1 MCRKIAS
8 QLINEENKESKG
20 ASMFNKRVKRSV
32 KWVTPQLPQDQQQ
45 KEQQEQQR
53 NLIRKEPPK
62 LKLILDPRQLKSIE
76 ILKKSGVNVVEHNS
90 VSPDICHSI
99 VQDLLSP
106 DAHKSKGAQIFMKR
120 REKSENWVVDENEL
134 SEKIKLE
141 KRKKEQLQQ
150 QQQQQPKLKLV
161 QSPWDAALSTGN
173 VENAFQVAVK
183 NPVVQSILDA
193 AVNKQQQLYFSSL
206 PRGWQ
211 TTPKGQF
218 RRNRS
223 QNKNVVVSQ
232 KAVVQWLR
240 CRKLRSKC
248 RSIVISTPSREDSSA
263 SITNKKLNKNIV
275 VFCCCVS

>member
-1 MCRKIAS
+1 MIQPIKEKKFSSSWFYEEQGNVYPSIEEQVEMCRKIAS

-218 RRNRS
+218 HRNRS
-223 QNKNVVVSQ
+223 QN
-232 KAVVQWLR
+232 
-240 CRKLRSKC
+240 
-248 RSIVISTPSREDSSA
+248 
-263 SITNKKLNKNIV
+263 
-275 VFCCCVS
+275 